1 MAVSFKFL
9 QELPSKLEIQCKKGM
24 YFSFDFGWYFIN
36 LDIVHAL
43 RTGWG
48 RGVGLTTRQ
57 NLLSMTKVSYLSS
70 TVTNT
75 WFFASCSK
83 FCIILAINLPH
94 WMPWLP
100 GDHFKLILH
109 FRNNYGAV
117 WTSWGKRVVNR
128 KVTLFPNSSFLFPF
142 GISSKNLKEKMT

>member
-1 MAVSFKFL
+1 
-9 QELPSKLEIQCKKGM
+9 M

-43 RTGWG
+43 RQFGEG
-48 RGVGLTTRQ
+48 GGGVGLTTRRP
-57 NLLSMTKVSYLSS
+57 VRYFSS
-70 TVTNT
+70 TFTNT
-75 WFFASCSK
+75 CLFALCSK
-83 FCIILAINLPH
+83 FCLIIAINLPH
-94 WMPWLP
+94 WMPWMP
-100 GDHFKLILH
+100 GDHSKLILH
-109 FRNNYGAV
+109 FRNNYSAV